1 MAKAITLG
9 ASDRA
14 AEAGLGLVA
23 RLNKALA
30 DYRTYRRTYAEL
42 AQLTDRELADLGI
55 SRASIRDIARE
66 AVYGA

>member
-1 MAKAITLG
+1 MAKALTLS

-14 AEAGLGLVA
+14 ADAGRGLLA
-23 RLNKALA
+23 RLNKTLA

-42 AQLTDRELADLGI
+42 ASLTDRELADLGI
-55 SRASIRDIARE
+55 SRVAIRDIARE